1 MSLSDNV
8 AAVLLPKQELFAMPT
23 ANVAKGNARCA
34 PAPVLT
40 LLTSPDP
47 RRALAALFIHR
58 LVPIIHLSACTSPNS
73 HMTLQ
78 VSLSQRGTLSLP
90 CLNRNHALPRLL
102 QLPQ

>member
-40 LLTSPDP
+40 LPTSPKP
-47 RRALAALFIHR
+47 RRAFAELLFDR
-58 LVPIIHLSACTSPNS
+58 LVPIIHLPASS
-73 HMTLQ
+73 
-78 VSLSQRGTLSLP
+78 
-90 CLNRNHALPRLL
+90 
-102 QLPQ
+102 